1 MNTDH
6 PSSGGDLRILIDF
19 LGAFGLSAVAHAR
32 EELTDQ
38 EKRGIQD
45 LSRGELTA
53 EQRSSLVPLLAK
65 NENAIELLAALLK
78 KDR

>member
-6 PSSGGDLRILIDF
+6 PSSDGDLKILNNF
-19 LGAFGLSAVAHAR
+19 LGAFDVSALAHAR
-32 EELTDQ
+32 VELTDR
-38 EKRGIQD
+38 EKRDIEE
-45 LSRGELTA
+45 LSRGELSDA
-53 EQRSSLVPLLAK
+53 KRSSLVPLLAR